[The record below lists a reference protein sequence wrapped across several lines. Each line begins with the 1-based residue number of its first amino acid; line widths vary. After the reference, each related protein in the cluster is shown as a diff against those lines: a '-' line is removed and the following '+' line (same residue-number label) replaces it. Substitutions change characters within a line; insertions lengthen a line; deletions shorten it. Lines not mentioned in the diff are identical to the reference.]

1 MPAENEVVEPSLRES
16 LAAAVAQSEAPAE
29 TVQPPVESAAPEGA
43 APEGETPEQ
52 AAQRLRDEKGR
63 FTASPKADAAVA
75 PEGQPAP
82 EVAQQTAKPRPPVP
96 STWKKEHRSHW
107 DNLDPALAEYLVQ
120 REGEFAK
127 GVSTYKGEWERVR
140 PVAEVLGQFEP
151 VLRQHGLE
159 PAQWVQ
165 SLGQAQLLLATGTPE
180 QKRQMVQTICQQYGI
195 DLTGQADGQQP
206 GAMPH
211 DPRVPQLLQQ
221 VQQLSGFVNDFRTQ
235 QQRQQDE
242 AIEREIQ
249 SFRAKPGNEHYEQV
263 RETMAGLL
271 QSGLADDLQSAYEAA
286 LRHPR
291 HADIFEPIQRQ
302 QREAEEKKRRDEAAE
317 AARKAKA
324 AAASVRGSTPSAV
337 NKAGGAKD
345 LRAQLSEAYEEVAG
359 GRV

>member
-1 MPAENEVVEPSLRES
+1 M
-16 LAAAVAQSEAPAE
+16 
-29 TVQPPVESAAPEGA
+29 
-43 APEGETPEQ
+43 
-52 AAQRLRDEKGR
+52 
-63 FTASPKADAAVA
+63 
-75 PEGQPAP
+75 
-82 EVAQQTAKPRPPVP
+82 
-96 STWKKEHRSHW
+96 
-107 DNLDPALAEYLVQ
+107 
-120 REGEFAK
+120 
-127 GVSTYKGEWERVR
+127 
-140 PVAEVLGQFEP
+140 
-151 VLRQHGLE
+151 
-159 PAQWVQ
+159 Q

-195 DLTGQADGQQP
+195 DLAGQPAAADGQQP
-206 GAMPH
+206 PVQ
-211 DPRVPQLLQQ
+211 DPRVQQLTQQ

-324 AAASVRGSTPSAV
+324 AAASVRGSTPSAA

>member
-1 MPAENEVVEPSLRES
+1 MTEAVEPTLRES
-16 LAAAVAQSEAPAE
+16 LAAAVAQVEAPE
-29 TVQPPVESAAPEGA
+29 EPPVVEAAA
-43 APEGETPEQ
+43 VAPEGETPEQ
-52 AAQRLRDEKGR
+52 AEQRLRDEKGR
-63 FTASPKADAAVA
+63 FAAKVEA
-75 PEGQPAP
+75 PEGQP
-82 EVAQQTAKPRPPVP
+82 EVVQKARPPVP
-96 STWKKEHRSHW
+96 STWKKDYRGHW
-107 DNLDPALAEYLVQ
+107 DTIDPSLAEYLVQ

-151 VLRQHGLE
+151 VLRQHGME

-165 SLGQAQLLLATGTPE
+165 SLGQAQLMLATGTPE

-195 DLTGQADGQQP
+195 DLTGQQPDGQQP
-206 GAMPH
+206 A

-242 AIEREIQ
+242 AIAREIQ
-249 SFRAKPGNEHYEQV
+249 AFQGKPGNEHYEQV

-291 HADIFEPIQRQ
+291 HAEIYEPILRQ
-302 QREAEEKKRRDEAAE
+302 QREAEEKKRRDEAAD

-324 AAASVRGSTPSAV
+324 AAASVRGSTPSAA
-337 NKAGGAKD
+337 NKGGGAKD
-345 LRAQLSEAYEEVAG
+345 LRAQLSENYDEVVG